1 MFIGDENED
10 DASVHTSKP
19 CEILAQQ
26 PAQTEVDVALH
37 PSFSKKPQMSAAQAR
52 FLDMQAKQHEAEM
65 ELLQIKRSNLQ
76 MQHKRKLE
84 VLDAEF
90 EYWDS
95 IRKNT
100 RSTQKQNSRP
110 TTRAQK

>member
-19 CEILAQQ
+19 YEILAQQ

-52 FLDMQAKQHEAEM
+52 CLDMQQHEAEI
-65 ELLQIKRSNLQ
+65 ELLQITRSNLQ
-76 MQHKRKLE
+76 MQHERKLE
-84 VLDAEF
+84 VFDAEF

-95 IRKNT
+95 IWKNT
-100 RSTQKQNSRP
+100 KSTQEQNSRP